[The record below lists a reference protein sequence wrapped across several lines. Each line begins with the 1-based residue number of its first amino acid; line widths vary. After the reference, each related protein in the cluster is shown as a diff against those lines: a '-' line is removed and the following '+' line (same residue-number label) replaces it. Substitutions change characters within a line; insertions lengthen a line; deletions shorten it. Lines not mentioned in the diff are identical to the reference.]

1 MKFATVTS
9 LMFLVWIGCK
19 GLGQDDDAQRPI
31 IDRLTASP
39 ASLKVGDT
47 TVVTAEARDPQG
59 EDLVYVWTKEDGT
72 FIGDLT
78 GPVVQWKAP
87 VTPGT
92 YDVLLRVTNESN
104 KSASRTLAIIVTQAA
119 EPVIVIESPT
129 DGEYIASSVG
139 TVTIEAATPQ
149 QSDVDSMRCY
159 IDGQLRSSASAP
171 DLTYTWDV
179 SQENGSKN
187 ITIYA
192 SRPYLGGRVSSQ
204 RTITVSI
211 EGTIPKRP

>member
-1 MKFATVTS
+1 MKSAMVTS

-39 ASLKVGDT
+39 ASVKVGDT

-59 EDLVYVWTKEDGT
+59 EDLVYAWTKEDGT

-78 GPVVQWKAP
+78 GPIVQWKAP
-87 VTPGT
+87 VTAGS
-92 YDVLLRVTNESN
+92 YDVTLRVTNESG
-104 KSASRTLAIIVTQAA
+104 KSTSKTLAVTVTQAA

-129 DGEYIASSVG
+129 DGEYIPSSVG
-139 TVTIEAATPQ
+139 TVSIEASTPQ

-159 IDGQLRSSASAP
+159 IDGQLRSSANAP
-171 DLTYTWDV
+171 NLTYTWNV
-179 SQENGSKN
+179 SQENGLKN

-192 SRPYLGGRVSSQ
+192 SRLYLTQRVSSQ